1 MVTLGEDHG
10 AKGEPEAGADMM
22 RGRTTKVL
30 VDSMFENPN
39 HKPREDKEA
48 EACDPKV

>member
-10 AKGEPEAGADMM
+10 AKGVPEASADLM
-22 RGRTTKVL
+22 RGRTTKGW

-39 HKPREDKEA
+39 DKPHEDEEA
-48 EACDPKV
+48 

>member
-10 AKGEPEAGADMM
+10 AKGVPEAGTDLMS
-22 RGRTTKVL
+22 GRTTKVL

-39 HKPREDKEA
+39 DKPHEDEEA